1 MYSYFK
7 LLWSSHWFNF
17 LQERL
22 LVAISGQKAKCSGF
36 LDARRDLLQVDQC
49 LQSLQRDLKD
59 FTCFCVM
66 LIDHFEQAYSLFTQ
80 SAGKEYK
87 RFYEAG
93 VKVVGYLTQSRTLDV
108 FKTDQS
114 TWTVHLNKFKAII
127 QMCNGLFAKIHFLRL
142 SLVVMLS
149 QNTFNLPRQRS
160 TLLFYPCSYHS
171 DIFVFLKSWF
181 QYRVRSL
188 RDFQDFDHLFG
199 THIFTD
205 TQ

>member
-1 MYSYFK
+1 M
-7 LLWSSHWFNF
+7 
-17 LQERL
+17 
-22 LVAISGQKAKCSGF
+22 
-36 LDARRDLLQVDQC
+36 
-49 LQSLQRDLKD
+49 
-59 FTCFCVM
+59 
-66 LIDHFEQAYSLFTQ
+66 FTQ

-149 QNTFNLPRQRS
+149 QNTFNLPRQGS
-160 TLLFYPCSYHS
+160 TAFLS
-171 DIFVFLKSWF
+171 VFLSFWYFCFSKELISVQGEVSTGLPRLWSFIWYTHLHRHTVAEDVLQIFTKEKSWLYLLVF
-181 QYRVRSL
+181 NIGIKKHAELDTIKLQTCECFFTS
-188 RDFQDFDHLFG
+188 G
-199 THIFTD
+199 IFKYCLISSG
-205 TQ
+205 QWILYLHGFF